1 MRHGGEIDHE
11 PDGPE
16 MIDCGL
22 PGLRARG
29 QYHFFQFGDGK
40 LSISLTEWNQSNAGG
55 HQIRDVTLQEGGQGQ
70 ADWNIL
76 ACRASSKND

>member
-16 MIDCGL
+16 MIDRGL
-22 PGLRARG
+22 LGLRARG
-29 QYHFFQFGDGK
+29 QDRFFELGDGK
-40 LSISLTEWNQSNAGG
+40 LPVSLTEWNQSNSGD

-70 ADWNIL
+70 ANWNIP
-76 ACRASSKND
+76 AC